1 MCCCYLY
8 WRISLYSNVKYWR
21 WRFACLAL
29 KERGRAESCTSLWNK
44 LWKSVKELFWS
55 VPLGVFSRLANAKV
69 RTFLITKKPF
79 PYFSYKKVD
88 FYQKKAGYTI
98 LYIIARRLNRFV
110 IMKIN
115 NKNMDVTLLQMAKK
129 EMLYFFLVFILSL
142 MPFPL
147 CKNFPRNT
155 IQPFIYFAIW
165 LFISRLPLNSC
176 ACKPFSAEGF
186 VYPRISLFWLSMAT
200 L

>member
-1 MCCCYLY
+1 MT
-8 WRISLYSNVKYWR
+8 
-21 WRFACLAL
+21 FCLPRL
-29 KERGRAESCTSLWNK
+29 KQRGRAESCTSLWNK

-55 VPLGVFSRLANAKV
+55 VPPGVFSRLANAKV

-98 LYIIARRLNRFV
+98 LYIIARWLNRFV
-110 IMKIN
+110 IMTKTI
-115 NKNMDVTLLQMAKK
+115 KTWTLLCCKWQRRKC
-129 EMLYFFLVFILSL
+129 FIFSVFYLNL

-147 CKNFPRNT
+147 RKFFPRKT
-155 IQPFIYFAIW
+155 IQPFIYFAIY
-165 LFISRLPLNSC
+165 LFISRMPLNGW

>member
-1 MCCCYLY
+1 MT
-8 WRISLYSNVKYWR
+8 
-21 WRFACLAL
+21 FCLPRL
-29 KERGRAESCTSLWNK
+29 KQRGRAESCTSLWNK

-98 LYIIARRLNRFV
+98 LYIIARWLNRFV

-147 CKNFPRNT
+147 RKNFPRNT

-165 LFISRLPLNSC
+165 LFISRLPQNGC